1 MQSDIGHVTC
11 RPYIYV
17 GFLLPHPLGYCTTD
31 VPVDKLTHVFVRKSH
46 QVTFGVEGSSTSTG
60 SAGNPLQVLTNA
72 VSNTVLEAV
81 NTVLENKLSTWGE
94 ATTSQMLT
102 KVNELLQDTSQDLT
116 KKTAKRIKMD
126 LPDLQKPGN
135 IDQYEHNSTV
145 LRCIEKA
152 ESSIIKGDGEAS
164 RKFLEEGKKLLLNR
178 QKLIRLAD
186 REDDVWL
193 FVKEYTSDKLAD
205 GPADE
210 KQMAQ
215 ARKVTA
221 IKKRDLLK
229 KKNNN
234 KNFYPSASL
243 TRKDQ
248 IPTQSISRYYSQP
261 RQQNQSSCQS
271 NKTFGTDFRRDNY
284 DRDCHKCGRRGHLSY
299 NCPRNGYRA

>member
-1 MQSDIGHVTC
+1 MAE
-11 RPYIYV
+11 
-17 GFLLPHPLGYCTTD
+17 
-31 VPVDKLTHVFVRKSH
+31 
-46 QVTFGVEGSSTSTG
+46 EGSSTSTG
-60 SAGNPLQVLTNA
+60 SAANPLQVLTNA
-72 VSNTVLEAV
+72 VSNTVLQAV

-102 KVNELLQDTSQDLT
+102 KVNELMQDTSQDLT
-116 KKTAKRIKMD
+116 EKTAKRIKMD

-152 ESSIIKGDGEAS
+152 ETSIIKGDGEAS

-186 REDDVWL
+186 REEDGWL

-205 GPADE
+205 GPEDE

-229 KKNNN
+229 KKNKN
-234 KNFYPSASL
+234 KTFYPSASL

-248 IPTQSISRYYSQP
+248 IPTQNISRYYSQP
-261 RQQNQSSCQS
+261 RQQNQSSYQS
-271 NKTFGTDFRRDNY
+271 SKTFGTDFRRDTY

-299 NCPRNGYRA
+299 NCPRSGYRA